1 MPLAGP
7 MLEPSDDDLM
17 RAAGAGDRAAFGTLV
32 ARHLQRMAALAG
44 RITGNRGDAEEIV
57 QEAFLRAWLKAP
69 SWLGREDRAGGA
81 AFSTWL
87 GRVVVN
93 LCLDRKRKA
102 VPLPIEAAADV
113 ADPAPDGFS
122 ATAGGEVAA
131 RVAQAMATLPDRQ
144 RAAIALCHYEGLTN
158 IEAAAMLDV
167 TVGALESLLVRAR
180 RSLRTALADLAP
192 EGS

>member
-1 MPLAGP
+1 
-7 MLEPSDDDLM
+7 MLEPSDDELM
-17 RAAGAGDRAAFGTLV
+17 RAAGGGDRAAFGTLV
-32 ARHLQRMAALAG
+32 ARHLQRMAGLAG

-69 SWLGREDRAGGA
+69 TWLGREERSGGA
-81 AFSTWL
+81 AFATWL

-102 VPLPIEAAADV
+102 VPLPIEAAAEV
-113 ADPAPDGFS
+113 ADPTPDGFA

-131 RVAQAMATLPDRQ
+131 RVAAAMAALPDRQ
-144 RAAIALCHYEGLTN
+144 RAAIALCHYEGLSN
-158 IEAAAMLDV
+158 IEAAAMLDI

-180 RSLRTALADLAP
+180 RSLRVALADLAP
-192 EGS
+192 EGTG

>member
-1 MPLAGP
+1 
-7 MLEPSDDDLM
+7 MLDPSDDDLM

-32 ARHLQRMAALAG
+32 ARHLQRMAGVAG

-69 SWLGREDRAGGA
+69 TWLGREDRSGGA
-81 AFSTWL
+81 AFGTWL

-113 ADPAPDGFS
+113 ADPAPDGFA
-122 ATAGGEVAA
+122 ATASGEVAA
-131 RVAQAMATLPDRQ
+131 RVAEAMATLPDRQ
-144 RAAIALCHYEGLTN
+144 RAAMALCHYEGLSN
-158 IEAAAMLDV
+158 IEAAAMLDIS
-167 TVGALESLLVRAR
+167 VGALESLLVRAR
-180 RSLRTALADLAP
+180 RTLRMALADLAP
-192 EGS
+192 QG

>member
-1 MPLAGP
+1 
-7 MLEPSDDDLM
+7 MLDTSDDDLM

-32 ARHLQRMAALAG
+32 SRHLQRMAALAG

-69 SWLGREDRAGGA
+69 TWLGREDRTGGA
-81 AFSTWL
+81 AFGTWL

-102 VPLPIEAAADV
+102 VPLPIEAAADI
-113 ADPAPDGFS
+113 ADPTPDAFA
-122 ATAGGEVAA
+122 ATAGSEVAA
-131 RVAQAMATLPDRQ
+131 RVAQAMTTLPDRQ
-144 RAAIALCHYEGLTN
+144 RAAIALCHYEGMSN

-180 RSLRTALADLAP
+180 KSLRTALIDLAP
-192 EGS
+192 EGSRQ